1 MRVTRHVPL
10 AAHVQ
15 MFPKS
20 VQLLEMGVELG
31 SHILVPTTHTHDLA
45 HTYLTRGA
53 LMWMPY
59 APSLNSEEVTLHSI
73 AVVPVGGAM
82 SKNCT
87 AFAIHRYLVQL

>member
-1 MRVTRHVPL
+1 MRVTSHVPL

-15 MFPKS
+15 KFPKS

-31 SHILVPTTHTHDLA
+31 GHILVPTTHTHDLA

-59 APSLNSEEVTLHSI
+59 APSLNSEEVTLPYI
-73 AVVPVGGAM
+73 
-82 SKNCT
+82 
-87 AFAIHRYLVQL
+87 LLL